1 MTRDEFLK
9 DLNALE
15 AEILYASIKSEAL
28 SVKSN
33 GLRALVEPENLQ
45 RAMDTI
51 TFTMGSI
58 IRAQE
63 NIENLKALIV
73 KEEELV

>member
-9 DLNALE
+9 DLKTLE
-15 AEILYASIKSEAL
+15 NEILNASVQSEAL
-28 SVKSN
+28 SLNSSQ
-33 GLRALVEPENLQ
+33 LRVLVEPKDLQ
-45 RAMDTI
+45 KAMDTI